1 MIELESILKEG
12 ACLVGVGNSFRR
24 DDGVGP
30 WLARSLEQSGFE
42 VMDAGDVLENHVFDI
57 ARGGTRNVILMDAV
71 STDLEPG
78 SIVFGPLDAGGE
90 PEGLSTHKLALGLCG
105 RILETEGKRT
115 FLLGIVPRD
124 LEFGTG
130 LSEDVARA
138 ASEVRDIILR
148 ARTATHEENL
158 HER

>member
-30 WLARSLEQSGFE
+30 WLARNLEHSGFE
-42 VMDAGDVLENHVFDI
+42 VVDAGDVLENHVFDI
-57 ARGGTRNVILMDAV
+57 ARGGARNVILMDAV
-71 STDLEPG
+71 SADLDPG
-78 SIVFGPLDAGGE
+78 SIVFEPLDAVGE
-90 PEGLSTHKLALGLCG
+90 PEGPSTHKLALGLCG
-105 RILETEGKRT
+105 RILESEGKRT

-148 ARTATHEENL
+148 ARTATYEENL

>member
-30 WLARSLEQSGFE
+30 WLARSLERSGFE
-42 VMDAGDVLENHVFDI
+42 VFDAGDVLENYVFDI
-57 ARGGTRNVILMDAV
+57 ARAGSRNVILMDAV
-71 STDLEPG
+71 SAALDPG
-78 SIVFGPLDAGGE
+78 SVIFGSLDAIGE
-90 PEGLSTHKLALGLCG
+90 PEGLSTHKLALRLCG
-105 RILETEGKRT
+105 RIFETHGKRT

-130 LSEDVARA
+130 LSAEVERA

-148 ARTATHEENL
+148 ARAATLEENL